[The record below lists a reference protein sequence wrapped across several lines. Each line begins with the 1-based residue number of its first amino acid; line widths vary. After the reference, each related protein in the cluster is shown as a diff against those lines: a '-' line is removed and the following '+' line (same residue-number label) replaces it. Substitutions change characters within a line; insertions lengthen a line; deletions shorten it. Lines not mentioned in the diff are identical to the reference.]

1 MKRLLLALFMIV
13 APPAFAQVEPV
24 TFRPLTGYSITSLTT
39 TAAGTNSTKAFDSQT
54 RWVRAV
60 CTVACHIAFMVTPI
74 NTAISTPVY
83 LPASIPE
90 YFIVGSGGYVKVRAD
105 STTGTL
111 YITEMGR

>member
-1 MKRLLLALFMIV
+1 MKRLLLALFLLWA
-13 APPAFAQVEPV
+13 APALAQNEPV
-24 TFRPLTGYSITSLTT
+24 TFRPLTGYTITSLTT
-39 TAAGTNSTKAFDSQT
+39 TPAGTNSTKAFESQT
-54 RWVRAV
+54 RWVRAL

-83 LPASIPE
+83 LPAGIPE
-90 YFIVGSGGYVKVRAD
+90 YFVVSSGGYVKVRAD